1 MESNLENIVAVTN
14 TVPVNE
20 ERKETKTRRV
30 GTITVG
36 ICMVS
41 FGVMFLFCSVFKII
55 KYQVVFAL
63 WPVIIIALGVEML
76 IYSGFKG
83 KLIYDKGSV
92 WIMILMLFLSGGMAT
107 VDVCMKAFAYYFP
120 HL

>member
-41 FGVMFLFCSVFKII
+41 FGVMFLLCSVFKIYPLCP
-55 KYQVVFAL
+55 KNL
-63 WPVIIIALGVEML
+63 TVIARSCLRPRRRRIWTL
-76 IYSGFKG
+76 
-83 KLIYDKGSV
+83 
-92 WIMILMLFLSGGMAT
+92 
-107 VDVCMKAFAYYFP
+107 
-120 HL
+120 